1 MIRAVLWDFGGVIL
15 SSPFEAFNRY
25 EAANGLPVDFIRS
38 VNATDPD
45 TNAWALLERNDV
57 TPEQFDALFAD
68 ESEALGHRIPGAD
81 VLALLSGE
89 VRPEMVMALDRVIRA
104 GYRTACLTNNVVGG
118 EQRMEVG
125 DVMVMFD
132 HVVESSKVGCRKPE
146 PRFYEIACELVG
158 VDPSECV
165 FLDDLGINLK
175 PAKAM
180 GMTTIKVGAA
190 EPAIAALER
199 SSASHCDEFP
209 RDLSARSLIAR
220 GIQTPLNTRSMRSA
234 SSWSWMALE
243 PVAGLPDSTRA
254 TWRRS

>member
-25 EAANGLPVDFIRS
+25 EASNGLPADFIRS
-38 VNATDPD
+38 VNATNPD
-45 TNAWALLERNDV
+45 ANAWALLERNDV
-57 TPEQFDALFAD
+57 TPEEFDSLFAD
-68 ESEALGHRIPGAD
+68 ESEALGHRIPGAA
-81 VLALLSGE
+81 VLALLAGE
-89 VRPEMVMALDRVIRA
+89 IRPEMVTALDRVIRA

-146 PRFYEIACELVG
+146 PRFYEIACELLG
-158 VDPSECV
+158 VEPSECV

-175 PAKAM
+175 PARAM

-190 EPAIAALER
+190 DPAIAELE
-199 SSASHCDEFP
+199 SV
-209 RDLSARSLIAR
+209 LGISLR
-220 GIQTPLNTRSMRSA
+220 
-234 SSWSWMALE
+234 
-243 PVAGLPDSTRA
+243 
-254 TWRRS
+254 